1 MASLF
6 VEQLTVIDFSYL
18 CPERG
23 LVGESWLVDV
33 VLDGSLNE
41 QGMVF
46 DFGNV
51 KKDIKQAIDS
61 TIDHTLVVPSH
72 CDAIQ
77 LVDHDKTREVTLS
90 TSQDGII
97 HCLAPKAAIVPIPV
111 DSITPLTLKAV
122 VENHLKS
129 VVPDNVDSVSVNLY
143 PQAIQES
150 YYHYSHGL
158 KKHHGDCQRIAHGH
172 RSPLKIKLDGK
183 PAPQLAQQ
191 WAKQW
196 RDIYLVTETDI
207 LEQFEQNG
215 FTYIKCG
222 YQAPQGYFELTIN
235 KKRCY
240 FFQTDTTVELIAQ
253 HLAQEIKKDI
263 PNQDVTVQAYEGYK
277 KGAIATV

>member
-23 LVGESWLVDV
+23 LVGESWLIDV

-61 TIDHTLVVPSH
+61 TIDHTLVVPSKSK
-72 CDAIQ
+72 AIQ
-77 LVDHDKTREVTLS
+77 LVDHGDIREVMLE
-90 TSQDGII
+90 TSQNGIL
-97 HCLAPKAAIVPIPV
+97 HCQAPNAAIVPIPV
-111 DSITPLTLKAV
+111 DVITPSTLKAV
-122 VENHLKS
+122 VEDHLKS

-143 PQAIQES
+143 PQSIQEA

-172 RSPLKIKLDGK
+172 RSPLKVKLDGQTS
-183 PAPQLAQQ
+183 PQLASQ
-191 WAKQW
+191 WAKKWQ
-196 RDIYLVTETDI
+196 DIYLVTEADI
-207 LEQFEQNG
+207 LDEFENKG

-235 KKRCY
+235 KKCCY

-253 HLAQEIKKDI
+253 HLAQEIKKDY
-263 PNQDVTVQAYEGYK
+263 PSHQVTVHAYEGYK
-277 KGAIATV
+277 KGAIATA